1 MSNSFKEINFFHKA
15 GDTGHFSISAVD
27 RGVASK
33 LKIESGEGGG
43 ARLIKIL
50 DKLKKNYV
58 HWLKVTSENLG
69 READHSLYRDASIN
83 VVSVM
88 PHPWLELEIMIVQSM
103 AMAKMLHKLK
113 WVVYQA

>member
-50 DKLKKNYV
+50 DKQKKNYV
-58 HWLKVTSENLG
+58 H
-69 READHSLYRDASIN
+69 
-83 VVSVM
+83 
-88 PHPWLELEIMIVQSM
+88 
-103 AMAKMLHKLK
+103 
-113 WVVYQA
+113 